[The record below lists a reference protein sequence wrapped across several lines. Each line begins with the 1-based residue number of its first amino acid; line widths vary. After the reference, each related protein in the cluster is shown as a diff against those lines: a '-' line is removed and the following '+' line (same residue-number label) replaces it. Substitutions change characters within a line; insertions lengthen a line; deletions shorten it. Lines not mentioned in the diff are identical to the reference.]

1 MDPITPL
8 DVVLYWQIN
17 RLAALTQKVIEM
29 ARRSLV

>member
-8 DVVLYWQIN
+8 DVVLYWQFN
-17 RLAALTQKVIEM
+17 RLAALTQKAIEM